1 MLKKYK
7 FALILIF
14 AILLNAYVFMVF
26 LPNAQTKQEEEKN
39 IEQTLMKL
47 EDSINKLNATV
58 ENQTQLLENLQMQR
72 AIDNLLLTIE

>member
-1 MLKKYK
+1 
-7 FALILIF
+7 
-14 AILLNAYVFMVF
+14 MVF

-47 EDSINKLNATV
+47 EDSINKLNAAV

-72 AIDNLLLTIE
+72 AINDLLLTIE